1 MTVKI
6 TIKWKMLLLDGHEH
20 IAPGLLELKD
30 WSSSPLGHH
39 LLPHHRPIRE
49 LCKLIPDP
57 VTPPS
62 SPGCNKG
69 SPETLCG
76 FSGQEPA
83 VSLHGPAVNLSLLQ
97 SSTFQLVGLHYAL
110 GTGT

>member
-57 VTPPS
+57 VTPLPHQAVIKALLKPFVDFQVKSHPS
-62 SPGCNKG
+62 PSM
-69 SPETLCG
+69 
-76 FSGQEPA
+76 A
-83 VSLHGPAVNLSLLQ
+83 LQ
-97 SSTFQLVGLHYAL
+97 
-110 GTGT
+110 